1 MDFLDDGTSVVKLS
15 PKLYH
20 KNELEVSYQQRIAE
34 APKWL
39 NSRSHGGGEW
49 PREWGRPR
57 SVSISESDP
66 LCSAHLLMGK
76 DQFAK
81 GDFHRESN

>member
-1 MDFLDDGTSVVKLS
+1 MDLVDARTDGLKLS
-15 PKLYH
+15 LKLYH
-20 KNELEVSYQQRIAE
+20 GSELQLGYQQLIAE